1 MDLLPRA
8 RFGYGDDNKARS
20 RPVLGQMP
28 PTVLSR
34 WTDSSALELGVLG
47 VGNIGMVHLKSAAAM
62 PDVEVVAAADAVPA
76 NRDRAERVG
85 AARTYDDYA
94 TLLEREDLDAAVVAL
109 PPFLHADAVE
119 RAAEAGVDVFV
130 EKPLARSTE
139 EADELLE
146 TAREAGIAVGVDHT
160 LRYQPDM
167 VGVRDEYDAGGVGH
181 VPYASITRLNDH
193 PLGKP
198 PADEAPPEWPM
209 DPEAA
214 GGGSLIELGVHCFD
228 VLEWLF
234 GDLEVRDA
242 TMGRTLDI
250 PAEDAATVLLRAP
263 ETETTITLHCGTYQW
278 EQLPEVNTRLRLE
291 GVTGTISNKDH
302 IPDNF
307 YAGAAKS
314 ALSNVA
320 SRFTGDEP
328 DVFGPSFYLQA
339 HYDALADFCEAVRE
353 GERPPVDGDDG
364 RRTLE
369 LVETAY
375 ELAADGEESDLET
388 PEVMP

>member
-1 MDLLPRA
+1 
-8 RFGYGDDNKARS
+8 
-20 RPVLGQMP
+20 MP
-28 PTVLSR
+28 STLLSR

-47 VGNIGMVHLKSAAAM
+47 VGNIGMVHLKSALAM
-62 PDVEVVAAADAVPA
+62 PDVAVPAVADAVPE
-76 NRDRAERVG
+76 NRERAERAGVS
-85 AARTYDDYA
+85 RTYDDYE
-94 TLLEREDLDAAVVAL
+94 TLLENEDLDAAVVAL

-119 RAAEAGVDVFV
+119 AAAEAGVDVFV

-146 TAREAGIAVGVDHT
+146 TAAEAGIAVGVDHT

-167 VGVRDEYDAGGVGH
+167 VGVKRDYDDGSVGH

-198 PADEAPPEWPM
+198 PADEAPPAWPM
-209 DPEAA
+209 DPDAA

-242 TMGRTLDI
+242 TTGQTLDI

-263 ETETTITLHCGTYQW
+263 ETGTTITLHCGTYQW

-320 SRFTGDEP
+320 SRFTDDEP
-328 DVFGPSFYLQA
+328 DVFGPTFYLQA
-339 HYDALADFCEAVRE
+339 HYDALADFCEAIRNDE
-353 GERPPVDGDDG
+353 TPPVDGADG

-369 LVETAY
+369 LAETAY
-375 ELAADGEESDLET
+375 ELAAETDETELEV